1 MDTEHTDTQEQV
13 IQAESM
19 IQPDADGEATPQVDK
34 EVDQTRDKRDGKKE
48 IAAPR
53 DREPGKSILPFSRV
67 QRIIKADKVRPASRF
82 DTFYHCKS
90 HQRDA
95 GIQELPMVA
104 KDATLLI
111 SLATEEF
118 IKRLSQ
124 ACQRLAEGDKRATV
138 QQKDVANIV
147 RRVDEFLFL
156 EEMIGSQESTGKR
169 KPQKARVD
177 GDATGDQDQLQPTI
191 RNFMQKAGENEA
203 TGETANIVTS
213 EDGVMYA
220 G

>member
-1 MDTEHTDTQEQV
+1 MATEHTDTQEQV
-13 IQAESM
+13 VQAEST
-19 IQPDADGEATPQVDK
+19 IQPGADADGEATPHVDK
-34 EVDQTRDKRDGKKE
+34 EVDQTRNKRDGKKE
-48 IAAPR
+48 AAAPR

-67 QRIIKADKVRPASRF
+67 QRIIKADK
-82 DTFYHCKS
+82 
-90 HQRDA
+90 
-95 GIQELPMVA
+95 ELPMVA

-177 GDATGDQDQLQPTI
+177 GDATGDQDQLQPTL
-191 RNFMQKAGENEA
+191 RNFIQKAGENEA
-203 TGETANIVTS
+203 TGETTNIVTS
-213 EDGVMYA
+213 EDGAMHA
-220 G
+220 E

>member
-1 MDTEHTDTQEQV
+1 MATEHTDTQEQV
-13 IQAESM
+13 IQAEST
-19 IQPDADGEATPQVDK
+19 IQPDVDADGEATPHVDK
-34 EVDQTRDKRDGKKE
+34 EVDQTRNKRDGKKE
-48 IAAPR
+48 AAAPR

-67 QRIIKADKVRPASRF
+67 QRIIKADK
-82 DTFYHCKS
+82 
-90 HQRDA
+90 
-95 GIQELPMVA
+95 ELPMVA

-138 QQKDVANIV
+138 QQKDVGKVALSYVVCCSSQSLLANIV

-177 GDATGDQDQLQPTI
+177 GDATGDQDQLQPTL
-191 RNFMQKAGENEA
+191 RNFIQKAGENEA
-203 TGETANIVTS
+203 TGETTNIVTS
-213 EDGVMYA
+213 EDGAMHA
-220 G
+220 E